1 MDQKAETAIELK
13 DALVKALGREL
24 TDLEN
29 EIVTGIIE
37 SGKERRIAFS
47 EMIKEVINKNNKYTI
62 LD

>member
-13 DALVKALGREL
+13 DMLTNALDRQL

-37 SGKERRIAFS
+37 SGKERRVAFT
-47 EMIKEVINKNNKYTI
+47 EMIKEMHNKNNKYTI
-62 LD
+62 FD